1 MLRRFRDGMMV
12 VFGDSHMHLLLQE
25 KGEQKLAIVCATDVE
40 KVAAKDDFSFFAGKC
55 EKSFFIEFP
64 VSHRIIDYYFY
75 H

>member
-40 KVAAKDDFSFFAGKC
+40 KVAAKDDFSFFCWKVR
-55 EKSFFIEFP
+55 EKFL
-64 VSHRIIDYYFY
+64 Y
-75 H
+75 